1 MRRKKGKSALV
12 LAGGGIMGAAYEIG
26 SLTALDRLF
35 APGFSTRRFDTY
47 LGVSAG
53 SIIAALVANRIA
65 PTDLYTAIAGNEA
78 SILNWRRRDI
88 YRLDLRRVLRA
99 SLLVL
104 RNIFRIISYHR
115 RNHWAFSL
123 HDFFYILQEQFPA
136 GIFSLEPME
145 AYLRQAFAE
154 KGLSNRFTDLSCELL
169 IPAYDLDRGR
179 RTVFG
184 RDADV
189 DCSIS
194 EAITA
199 SSAIPYFFQPYRING
214 NDYLDGSTGRVLHLD
229 LAVEAGAKLLVVINP
244 RTPMDNSS
252 EHACLPSLS
261 YGRCARI
268 SELGISFAFEQ
279 ARRIEAKEKLDLALQ
294 NFRREHPEVDLVL
307 IQPDSNESLL
317 FFQNPMSNKARSQI
331 MAYGY
336 SLTLNYL
343 RAHYDE
349 LEPIFRRHGI
359 ALTPE
364 RLSAPAP
371 VSGAG
376 NPID

>member
-1 MRRKKGKSALV
+1 MRRKQGKSALI

-26 SLTALDRLF
+26 SLSALDRLF
-35 APGFSTRRFDTY
+35 APGFSARRFDTY

-65 PTDLYTAIAGNEA
+65 PADLYTAIARDAA
-78 SILNWRRRDI
+78 SLLNWHRRDI
-88 YRLDLRRVLRA
+88 YRFDLRKLSA
-99 SLLVL
+99 SSWHVL
-104 RNIFRIISYHR
+104 RNIFRILGYHR
-115 RNHWAFSL
+115 RNRWKFSL

-136 GIFSLEPME
+136 GIYSLEPME
-145 AYLRQAFAE
+145 AYLRRAFATE
-154 KGLSNRFTDLSCELL
+154 GLSNRFEELSCELL
-169 IPAYDLDRGR
+169 IPAYDLDRGQ

-184 RDADV
+184 RDPGV

-194 EAITA
+194 QAITA

-229 LAVEAGAKLLVVINP
+229 LAVESGAKLLVVVNP

-252 EHACLPSLS
+252 DFACLPSLS

-268 SELGISFAFEQ
+268 AELGISFTLEQ
-279 ARRIEAKEKLDLALQ
+279 ARRIEAKEKLDLALE
-294 NFRREHPEVDLVL
+294 NFRRCHPKVDLVL
-307 IQPDSNESLL
+307 IEPEYNESML
-317 FFQNPMSNKARSQI
+317 FFQNPMSFRARSQV

-336 SLTLNYL
+336 SLTLNHL
-343 RAHYDE
+343 RDRYEE

-364 RLSAPAP
+364 RLGAPPPAE
-371 VSGAG
+371 
-376 NPID
+376 IDAL